1 MCRNSFIVTQCV
13 FSDWFLK
20 MKSKKT
26 RGFTLVEL
34 LVVIA
39 IIGILIGMLLP
50 AVQAVRE
57 AARRIQCGNNQ
68 RQIGLGLLNFES
80 ANQRFPAGRLGR
92 ESANHSSTAFPCQAE
107 ARVISGASLFV
118 TILPF
123 VEQEN
128 AFDLINIDEVQ
139 FFVGNA
145 NWNPSA
151 QETIET
157 LSIITQPMEL
167 YNCPSDTKEDTITRN
182 LSGVE
187 FDAGTGSYAGCA
199 GTSFNNLAITQCRFK
214 FDNDGMFYYIKQQ
227 RMSEIADGTS
237 NTIGVGET
245 TDGHNPDSFNAWA
258 ECNRYRSSFR
268 VTANP
273 LNFPETQTIVPRH
286 NAVRGN
292 GGFASNHTGGG
303 NFVYMDGHV
312 TFLSDSIDI
321 DTYRAISTR
330 AGGEV
335 VDPAGL

>member
-1 MCRNSFIVTQCV
+1 MNT
-13 FSDWFLK
+13 
-20 MKSKKT
+20 KKN

-57 AARRIQCGNNQ
+57 AARRIQCANNQ
-68 RQIGLGLLNFES
+68 KQIGLGLLNFES

-92 ESANHSSTAFPCQAE
+92 EAATHSSTQFPCQAE
-107 ARVISGASLFV
+107 ARIISGASLFV
-118 TILPF
+118 AILPF
-123 VEQEN
+123 AEQEN
-128 AFDLINIDEVQ
+128 ANDLIHIDEVQ

-145 NWNPSA
+145 TWNPSA

-167 YNCPSDTKEDTITRN
+167 YNCPSDTKEDTFTRN

-199 GTSFNNLAITQCRFK
+199 GTSFNNLAITQCRWK
-214 FDNDGMFYYIKQQ
+214 FDNDGMFYYVKQQ
-227 RMSEIADGTS
+227 TIGEITDGTS

-245 TDGHNPDSFNAWA
+245 INGHNPDNFNAWA
-258 ECNRYRSSFR
+258 ECNRYTSTFR

-292 GGFASNHTGGG
+292 GGFASNHTGGA
-303 NFVYMDGHV
+303 NFLYMDGHV
-312 TFLSDSIDI
+312 AFLSDNIDI
-321 DTYRAISTR
+321 DMYRALSTR
-330 AGGEV
+330 GGGEIAN
-335 VDPAGL
+335 PAGL

>member
-1 MCRNSFIVTQCV
+1 
-13 FSDWFLK
+13 

-57 AARRIQCGNNQ
+57 AARRIQCANNQ
-68 RQIGLGLLNFES
+68 KQIGLGLLNFES

-92 ESANHSSTAFPCQAE
+92 EAMSHSSTQFPCQAE
-107 ARVISGASLFV
+107 ARITSGASLFV

-128 AFDLINIDEVQ
+128 AFDLLHIGEVDI
-139 FFVGNA
+139 FVDGSTT
-145 NWNPSA
+145 WNPSA
-151 QETIET
+151 TESIDA
-157 LSIITQPMEL
+157 LSVFGRPLEL
-167 YNCPSDTKEDTITRN
+167 YNCPSDAKEETVVRGN
-182 LSGVE
+182 FGVDVE
-187 FDAGTGSYAGCA
+187 VGTGSYAGCA
-199 GTSFNNLAITQCRFK
+199 GTSFNNLAITQCRWK

-227 RMSEIADGTS
+227 TMGEISDGTS

-245 TDGHNPDSFNAWA
+245 TDGHDPDHFNAWA
-258 ECNRYRSSFR
+258 ECRRYVSSFR

-273 LNFPETQTIVPRH
+273 LNFPPMQSIVPRH

-292 GGFASNHTGGG
+292 GGFASSHTGGA
-303 NFVYMDGHV
+303 NFLYMDGHV
-312 TFLSDSIDI
+312 TFTSDSIDI
-321 DTYRAISTR
+321 GMYRALSTR
-330 AGGEV
+330 VGGETAN
-335 VDPAGL
+335 PSGL